1 MNFVSFEFAAFLAVV
16 YVLHW
21 SCRRAGTRKWL
32 LTIASYVF
40 YAVWNWR
47 FCFLMLFVTI
57 NAFAAGQ
64 MLAAAKRGR
73 RTPILAASIGTD
85 LAILGFFKYY
95 DFFLSNVAATLA
107 DLGVAAILPVLRI
120 ILPVGIS
127 FYTFHAI
134 SYVVDVYRGKVESE
148 PSFVNIALYIS
159 FFPQLIAGPIVRAS
173 FIVPQIRQLRS
184 FSGAQQAIG
193 VRLLLRGFIYKA
205 AIADTLA
212 QIADPVFAHIDQYD
226 AHALLTATIA
236 FYGQI
241 YFDFAGYSSMAI
253 GTARLFGYRFPPNFN
268 YPYRAASVTEFWRRW
283 HMSLSF
289 WLRRLP
295 LHPAWRQPGRL
306 AVRLPQSDDHN
317 AARRALARCCLELRG
332 LGRAA
337 RRRTVRQQ
345 AVARDEAAS
354 SDADRR
360 AQQLECR
367 RGRANPALGHAR
379 LGVLSL
385 RQYRPGHRAPCG
397 DFWPAGSP
405 GLASAPGR
413 GLYPRDHRN
422 RSPAWEHSPAAVAV
436 APMGGGICVERARSL
451 VRPGAR
457 GHAGCAETVHLLP
470 VLRRSTRVERAA
482 TERPHWR

>member
-16 YVLHW
+16 YGLHW
-21 SCRRAGTRKWL
+21 SCRHAGTRKWL

-47 FCFLMLFVTI
+47 FCFLMLFVTV

-64 MLAAAKRGR
+64 MLARATGR
-73 RTPILAASIGTD
+73 WRTVVLAVSIGID
-85 LAILGFFKYY
+85 LATLGFFKYY
-95 DFFLSNVAATLA
+95 DFFLSNVAAALA
-107 DLGVAAILPVLRI
+107 DMGIAASRPVLRI

-134 SYVVDVYRGKVESE
+134 SYVVDVYRGKVERE

-173 FIVPQIRQLRS
+173 FIMPQIRQLRS

-205 AIADTLA
+205 VIADTLTL
-212 QIADPVFAHIDQYD
+212 IADPVFAHVDQYN

-289 WLRRLP
+289 WLRDYLYIP
-295 LHPAWRQPGRL
+295 LGGNRGGSLFVCRNLMITMLLGGLWHGAAWNYVVWGALHGVGLCANKLWREAWRRSPVPIGVHSNWSVAAVVLTQLWVML
-306 AVRLPQSDDHN
+306 AWVFFRCDS
-317 AARRALARCCLELRG
+317 AAQAIEVV
-332 LGRAA
+332 AA
-337 RRRTVRQQ
+337 I
-345 AVARDEAAS
+345 
-354 SDADRR
+354 
-360 AQQLECR
+360 
-367 RGRANPALGHAR
+367 
-379 LGVLSL
+379 LGV
-385 RQYRPGHRAPCG
+385 RPH
-397 DFWPAGSP
+397 P
-405 GLASAPGR
+405 G
-413 GLYPRDHRN
+413 
-422 RSPAWEHSPAAVAV
+422 
-436 APMGGGICVERARSL
+436 
-451 VRPGAR
+451 
-457 GHAGCAETVHLLP
+457 LP
-470 VLRRSTRVERAA
+470 VLPVEGCILAVIAIDHTLGSARVKLSLSPRWAGALAWGGVGALFALGLAA
-482 TERPHWR
+482 MPVVQKPFIYFQF

>member
-21 SCRRAGTRKWL
+21 SCRHAGTRKWL
-32 LTIASYVF
+32 LMIASYAF

-47 FCFLMLFVTI
+47 FCFLMLFVTV

-64 MLAAAKRGR
+64 MLARTTRSR
-73 RTPILAASIGTD
+73 RTAVLVTSISID

-95 DFFLSNVAATLA
+95 DFFLSNVAGVLA
-107 DLGVAAILPVLRI
+107 DLGFPASLTVMRI

-134 SYVVDVYRGKVESE
+134 SYVVDVYRGKVEPE

-173 FIVPQIRQLRS
+173 FIMPQIRHSRA
-184 FSGAQQAIG
+184 FSPAQQAIG

-212 QIADPVFAHIDQYD
+212 QIADPVFAHVDQYN

-289 WLRRLP
+289 WLRDYLYIP
-295 LHPAWRQPGRL
+295 LGGNRGGPLFVCRNLMITMLLGGLWHGAAWNYVVWGALHGVGLCANKLVGGRL
-306 AVRLPQSDDHN
+306 AVPIGMRGGWHVTAVVLTQLWVMLAWVFFRCDSAAQATEVLAAILGLRPHPGAAVLPVEGCILAIIGIDHTLGSTRLRLSLSPRW
-317 AARRALARCCLELRG
+317 ARALGWSG
-332 LGRAA
+332 LGAL
-337 RRRTVRQQ
+337 
-345 AVARDEAAS
+345 S
-354 SDADRR
+354 
-360 AQQLECR
+360 
-367 RGRANPALGHAR
+367 ALG
-379 LGVLSL
+379 
-385 RQYRPGHRAPCG
+385 
-397 DFWPAGSP
+397 
-405 GLASAPGR
+405 LAA
-413 GLYPRDHRN
+413 
-422 RSPAWEHSPAAVAV
+422 
-436 APMGGGICVERARSL
+436 M
-451 VRPGAR
+451 
-457 GHAGCAETVHLLP
+457 P
-470 VLRRSTRVERAA
+470 VVQK
-482 TERPHWR
+482 PFIYFQF

>member
-1 MNFVSFEFAAFLAVV
+1 MNFVSLEFAAFLAVV

-21 SCRRAGTRKWL
+21 SCRYVGTRKWL

-47 FCFLMLFVTI
+47 FCFLMLFVTVT
-57 NAFAAGQ
+57 AFAAGQ
-64 MLAAAKRGR
+64 LLARVTRRWRAAV
-73 RTPILAASIGTD
+73 LVLSIGVD

-95 DFFLSNVAATLA
+95 DFFLSNVTAALA
-107 DLGVAAILPVLRI
+107 DLGVPASLPVMRI

-134 SYVVDVYRGKVESE
+134 SYVVDVYRGKVVPE

-173 FIVPQIRQLRS
+173 FIMPQIRHPRS
-184 FSGAQQAIG
+184 FSPARQAIG

-268 YPYRAASVTEFWRRW
+268 YP
-283 HMSLSF
+283 
-289 WLRRLP
+289 
-295 LHPAWRQPGRL
+295 
-306 AVRLPQSDDHN
+306 
-317 AARRALARCCLELRG
+317 
-332 LGRAA
+332 
-337 RRRTVRQQ
+337 
-345 AVARDEAAS
+345 
-354 SDADRR
+354 
-360 AQQLECR
+360 
-367 RGRANPALGHAR
+367 
-379 LGVLSL
+379 
-385 RQYRPGHRAPCG
+385 
-397 DFWPAGSP
+397 
-405 GLASAPGR
+405 
-413 GLYPRDHRN
+413 
-422 RSPAWEHSPAAVAV
+422 
-436 APMGGGICVERARSL
+436 
-451 VRPGAR
+451 
-457 GHAGCAETVHLLP
+457 
-470 VLRRSTRVERAA
+470 
-482 TERPHWR
+482 